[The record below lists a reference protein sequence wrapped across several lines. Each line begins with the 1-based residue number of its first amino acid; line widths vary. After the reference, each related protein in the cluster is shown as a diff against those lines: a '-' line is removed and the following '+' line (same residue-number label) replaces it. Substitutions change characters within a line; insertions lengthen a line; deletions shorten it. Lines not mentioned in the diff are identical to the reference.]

1 MTQRQLIKGVFSP
14 PTTTTIGPNLTQLS
28 LRSQKC
34 LGGCPGRSPADNPTC
49 HQFTH
54 HLSVHR
60 WTIWLT
66 VFHSTMTHVFQFI
79 YQCLGF
85 VWTLWENPT
94 PHDWEH
100 HCVPKPVSGGGSY
113 RSWESPIYIIIYIYI
128 YLVGGFNPSEKYD
141 FVSWYCIIISN
152 LWKVRI
158 QPCSKAPTSICM
170 LNTNEF
176 VCLYPQG
183 PSIPKRPAQFAAPLA
198 RFAQGAHLWEAS
210 MTWEIP
216 EVNGTVAG

>member
-85 VWTLWENPT
+85 VWTVWENPT

-113 RSWESPIYIIIYIYI
+113 RSWESPIYIYNYIYI
-128 YLVGGFNPSEKYD
+128 SGWWFQP
-141 FVSWYCIIISN
+141 
-152 LWKVRI
+152 LWKIWLRQLI
-158 QPCSKAPTSICM
+158 LYHYFQSMESQNPAMFQS
-170 LNTNEF
+170 TNQYMYVE
-176 VCLYPQG
+176 Y
-183 PSIPKRPAQFAAPLA
+183 
-198 RFAQGAHLWEAS
+198 
-210 MTWEIP
+210 
-216 EVNGTVAG
+216 